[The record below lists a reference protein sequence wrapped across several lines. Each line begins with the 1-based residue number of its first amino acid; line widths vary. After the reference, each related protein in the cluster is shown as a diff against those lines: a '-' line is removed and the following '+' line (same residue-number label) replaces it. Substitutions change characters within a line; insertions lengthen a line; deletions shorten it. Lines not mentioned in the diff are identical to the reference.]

1 MTSITEHHITVART
15 ARYAA
20 VGAPGAAEL
29 WVVCHGYRQLARR
42 FIREFQGIA
51 GAERRIVAPEGLS
64 RFYLDEEGGP
74 HGPEARVG
82 ATWMTREDRI
92 AEIDDYVA
100 YLDALAER
108 ESEQTDVG
116 VRVSGPG
123 RSRIT
128 ALGFSQG
135 TATVARW
142 AVQGRTRI
150 DRLILW
156 GGGLPHDLDVA
167 AARERLQ
174 GVRVALVYGAED
186 PFVRAEAVAAQ
197 LETLRDLGAERSGQ
211 ATLRHHAG
219 DDVQMAEA
227 AQQQLQMFAD
237 SVAHDLRAPLRSIE
251 SFAGLLEKRCG
262 PQLDDGGRDHLQRI
276 RAAAARMGSL
286 LTGLGDLSTA
296 TRSELKPATV
306 DLSMLADWVLAEL
319 QDAEPDRAAD
329 LEITPDLRVQGDER
343 LLKLMLTH
351 LLGNAWKF
359 SRDRDVVR
367 IRVVGEAREGRLH
380 VQVRDAGSGF
390 DMRYARKLFE
400 PFQRLH
406 GPDAGGG
413 HGLGLAAAHRIAAR
427 HGGTLSGESVSG
439 EGATFHID
447 LPTACA
453 TEESADAQGH
463 PAG

>member
-1 MTSITEHHITVART
+1 MSLFEAKPPQTGDRPVPDAMFRLALAGSPMPVAILDGHG
-15 ARYAA
+15 AWRYANPA
-20 VGAPGAAEL
+20 FE
-29 WVVCHGYRQLARR
+29 QLLGQVPDA
-42 FIREFQGIA
+42 
-51 GAERRIVAPEGLS
+51 LS
-64 RFYLDEEGGP
+64 GVSLSDLFHPD
-74 HGPEARVG
+74 
-82 ATWMTREDRI
+82 DRI
-92 AEIDDYVA
+92 AFVEAMQAVA
-100 YLDALAER
+100 
-108 ESEQTDVG
+108 
-116 VRVSGPG
+116 SG
-123 RSRIT
+123 
-128 ALGFSQG
+128 
-135 TATVARW
+135 
-142 AVQGRTRI
+142 
-150 DRLILW
+150 RL
-156 GGGLPHDLDVA
+156 PSVE
-167 AARERLQ
+167 AARRCLPANGGEVWVQATLS
-174 GVRVALVYGAED
+174 
-186 PFVRAEAVAAQ
+186 AVVEPGGETSSSAPSDVM
-197 LETLRDLGAERSGQ
+197 LTLRDLSGERSVQ
-211 ATLRHHAG
+211 ATLRRHAD
-219 DDVQMAEA
+219 DDVHMAEA

-262 PQLDDGGRDHLQRI
+262 PQLDDSGRDHLQRI

-329 LEITPDLRVQGDER
+329 LEITPDLRVEGDER
-343 LLKLMLTH
+343 LLKLMLTQ

-367 IRVVGEAREGRLH
+367 IQVLGEARDGRLH

-427 HGGTLSGESVSG
+427 HGGTLSGESVPG

>member
-1 MTSITEHHITVART
+1 MSLFEAKPPQTGDRPVPDAMFRLALAGSPMPVAILDGHG
-15 ARYAA
+15 AWRYANPA
-20 VGAPGAAEL
+20 FEQLLGQAPDA
-29 WVVCHGYRQLARR
+29 
-42 FIREFQGIA
+42 
-51 GAERRIVAPEGLS
+51 LS
-64 RFYLDEEGGP
+64 GVSLSDLFHPD
-74 HGPEARVG
+74 
-82 ATWMTREDRI
+82 DRI
-92 AEIDDYVA
+92 AFVEAMQAVA
-100 YLDALAER
+100 
-108 ESEQTDVG
+108 
-116 VRVSGPG
+116 SG
-123 RSRIT
+123 
-128 ALGFSQG
+128 
-135 TATVARW
+135 
-142 AVQGRTRI
+142 
-150 DRLILW
+150 RL
-156 GGGLPHDLDVA
+156 PSVE
-167 AARERLQ
+167 AARRCLPANGGEVWVQATLS
-174 GVRVALVYGAED
+174 
-186 PFVRAEAVAAQ
+186 AVVEPGGETSSSAPSDV
-197 LETLRDLGAERSGQ
+197 LLTLRDLSGERSVQ
-211 ATLRHHAG
+211 ATLRRHAD
-219 DDVQMAEA
+219 DDVHMAEA

-262 PQLDDGGRDHLQRI
+262 PQLDDSGRDHLQRI

-296 TRSELKPATV
+296 TRGELKPATV

-329 LEITPDLRVQGDER
+329 LEITPDLRVEGDER
-343 LLKLMLTH
+343 LLKLMLTQ

-367 IRVVGEAREGRLH
+367 IQVLGEARDGRLH

-427 HGGTLSGESVSG
+427 HGGTLSGESVPG

>member
-1 MTSITEHHITVART
+1 MSLFEAKPPQTGDRPVPDAMFRLALAGSPMPVAILDGHG
-15 ARYAA
+15 AWRYANPA
-20 VGAPGAAEL
+20 FEQLLGQAPDA
-29 WVVCHGYRQLARR
+29 
-42 FIREFQGIA
+42 
-51 GAERRIVAPEGLS
+51 LS
-64 RFYLDEEGGP
+64 GVSLSDLFHPD
-74 HGPEARVG
+74 
-82 ATWMTREDRI
+82 DRI
-92 AEIDDYVA
+92 A
-100 YLDALAER
+100 
-108 ESEQTDVG
+108 
-116 VRVSGPG
+116 
-123 RSRIT
+123 
-128 ALGFSQG
+128 
-135 TATVARW
+135 
-142 AVQGRTRI
+142 
-150 DRLILW
+150 
-156 GGGLPHDLDVA
+156 
-167 AARERLQ
+167 
-174 GVRVALVYGAED
+174 
-186 PFVRAEAVAAQ
+186 FVEAMQAVASGRLPSVESARRCLPANGGEVWVQ
-197 LETLRDLGAERSGQ
+197 ATLSAVVDPGGETSSSAPSDVMLTLRDLSGERSVQ
-211 ATLRHHAG
+211 ATLRRHAD
-219 DDVQMAEA
+219 DDVHMAEA

-262 PQLDDGGRDHLQRI
+262 PQLDDSGRDHLQRI

-306 DLSMLADWVLAEL
+306 DLSMLADWVMAEL

-329 LEITPDLRVQGDER
+329 LEITPDLRVEGDER
-343 LLKLMLTH
+343 LLKLMLTQ

-367 IRVVGEAREGRLH
+367 IQVLGEARDGRLH

-427 HGGTLSGESVSG
+427 HGGTLSGESVPG

>member
-1 MTSITEHHITVART
+1 MSLFEAKPPQTGDRPVPDAMFRLALAGSPMPVAILDGHG
-15 ARYAA
+15 AWRYANPA
-20 VGAPGAAEL
+20 FE
-29 WVVCHGYRQLARR
+29 QLLGQVPDA
-42 FIREFQGIA
+42 
-51 GAERRIVAPEGLS
+51 LS
-64 RFYLDEEGGP
+64 GVSLSDLFHPD
-74 HGPEARVG
+74 
-82 ATWMTREDRI
+82 DRI
-92 AEIDDYVA
+92 AFVEAMQAVA
-100 YLDALAER
+100 
-108 ESEQTDVG
+108 
-116 VRVSGPG
+116 SG
-123 RSRIT
+123 
-128 ALGFSQG
+128 
-135 TATVARW
+135 
-142 AVQGRTRI
+142 
-150 DRLILW
+150 RL
-156 GGGLPHDLDVA
+156 PSVE
-167 AARERLQ
+167 AARRCLPANGGEVWVQATLS
-174 GVRVALVYGAED
+174 
-186 PFVRAEAVAAQ
+186 AVVEPGGETSSSAPSDVM
-197 LETLRDLGAERSGQ
+197 LTLRDLSGERSVQ
-211 ATLRHHAG
+211 ATLRRHAD
-219 DDVQMAEA
+219 DDVHMAEA

-237 SVAHDLRAPLRSIE
+237 SVAHDLRPPLRSIE

-262 PQLDDGGRDHLQRI
+262 PQLDDSGRDHLQRI

-329 LEITPDLRVQGDER
+329 LEITPDLRVEGDER

-367 IRVVGEAREGRLH
+367 IQVVGEAREGRLH

-427 HGGTLSGESVSG
+427 HGGTLSGESVPG